1 MGYNRNMKT
10 TIDIT
15 DGLVEEAK
23 GLAAARGITFREVVE
38 TGLRRVLEDSAPRK
52 TFKLRKA
59 SFGKGGLV
67 PGVTW
72 DEIREKAY
80 EGRGG

>member
-38 TGLRRVLEDSAPRK
+38 TGLRRVLEAIQTAKSQ
-52 TFKLRKA
+52 LRQRWA
-59 SFGKGGLV
+59 RARSHLG
-67 PGVTW
+67 
-72 DEIREKAY
+72 
-80 EGRGG
+80 

>member
-1 MGYNRNMKT
+1 MKT

-15 DGLVEEAK
+15 DGLAEEAK
-23 GLAAARGITFREVVE
+23 SLAAARGITFRDVVE
-38 TGLRRVLEDSAPRK
+38 AGLRRVLEDSATKKP
-52 TFKLRKA
+52 FKLRKA
-59 SFGKGGLV
+59 GFGKGGLV

-80 EGRGG
+80 EGRGE